1 MKKRNKVFLII
12 LTIIAFVGI
21 LNVHAAITTGSTT
34 SSDGIS
40 KIITEKANLTV
51 SDIDAGDQLSAYKIL
66 DAFYNINT
74 NVISYEFTNDF
85 KAYLNSINN
94 NLSIEDYFNLTSGDI
109 ESGEITTSSN
119 LDTLASGYASYIK
132 SHNVKGTAMSI
143 SGTTAYQT
151 LDAGAYLVLPTK
163 TLRVYAVMVGNL
175 DYTANGNAW
184 EINNESIVAKVEDAG
199 ITKAIGNKEASSG
212 SYGIGDVVPYVIKAT
227 VPLYPTNAINKTY
240 VITDTISEGLDFE
253 AVTSIN
259 ITDGITALTNNNGT
273 FTNDGKTVAIAK
285 ISGKTLTIT
294 FMVDNVTSN
303 LIRIEYKAT
312 VNNNAIIGGNGNV
325 NKASLEYSNDPYGTG
340 THNTATDA
348 GGEGDK
354 EVPIYVYGIQI
365 FKHAAQGNT
374 PLEGA
379 TFEIYSDIS
388 MTSDNLV
395 DTVTTATDGY
405 VKTKGLASGTYYIK
419 ETSAPTGYQLLTDPI
434 TVTIGPNQASGNQ
447 LQDTNNDGYYE
458 LDIANAAVGLLPVT
472 GGAGTIILTIIGLA
486 IIVGA
491 FYFFFIYRRKKEES
505 STKKNN

>member
-163 TLRVYAVMVGNL
+163 TLRNSVWFVFFKKRWTTTFNPKIRNIL
-175 DYTANGNAW
+175 
-184 EINNESIVAKVEDAG
+184 
-199 ITKAIGNKEASSG
+199 KA
-212 SYGIGDVVPYVIKAT
+212 
-227 VPLYPTNAINKTY
+227 
-240 VITDTISEGLDFE
+240 
-253 AVTSIN
+253 
-259 ITDGITALTNNNGT
+259 
-273 FTNDGKTVAIAK
+273 
-285 ISGKTLTIT
+285 
-294 FMVDNVTSN
+294 
-303 LIRIEYKAT
+303 
-312 VNNNAIIGGNGNV
+312 
-325 NKASLEYSNDPYGTG
+325 
-340 THNTATDA
+340 
-348 GGEGDK
+348 
-354 EVPIYVYGIQI
+354 
-365 FKHAAQGNT
+365 
-374 PLEGA
+374 
-379 TFEIYSDIS
+379 
-388 MTSDNLV
+388 
-395 DTVTTATDGY
+395 
-405 VKTKGLASGTYYIK
+405 KTK
-419 ETSAPTGYQLLTDPI
+419 
-434 TVTIGPNQASGNQ
+434 
-447 LQDTNNDGYYE
+447 
-458 LDIANAAVGLLPVT
+458 
-472 GGAGTIILTIIGLA
+472 
-486 IIVGA
+486 
-491 FYFFFIYRRKKEES
+491 
-505 STKKNN
+505 